1 MMNSTEEL
9 LRREELLL
17 PERSLFIYKN
27 SIGCLKIPPVV
38 DLSSGYSI
46 RGNLLI
52 VLARG
57 VEHLELPENTY
68 ISLKFL

>member
-1 MMNSTEEL
+1 MMNPTEEL
-9 LRREELLL
+9 LCMEKLLL
-17 PERSLFIYKN
+17 
-27 SIGCLKIPPVV
+27 PVV

-57 VEHLELPENTY
+57 VEHLELPENSY
-68 ISLKFL
+68 

>member
-1 MMNSTEEL
+1 MMNPTEEL
-9 LRREELLL
+9 LCMEKLLL
-17 PERSLFIYKN
+17 PERTLFWYKN
-27 SIGCLKIPPVV
+27 DIWCFMISPVV

-57 VEHLELPENTY
+57 VEHLELPENSY
-68 ISLKFL
+68 